1 MITTTISLRLRLLL
15 AFGFIL
21 LLALGVPSY
30 YLHQNLAQTIE
41 REAEEGALRDLGAV
55 EWMLASGSFSS
66 MADVGAA
73 LRELGAR
80 MDIRITL
87 IGRDG
92 AVLTDSGV
100 AEGQVERLENH
111 SGRPEVVHALSGGE
125 PGLSLR
131 YSDTLGQHLLYA
143 AKAVRGRGVVPD
155 GVVRIAR
162 PLSQIR
168 KTVDRLYGRAGWVY
182 GVSIILAFGLVSLTS
197 RQIGRSIAS
206 VAQAAAD
213 IGQGE
218 PGKRIRFSPSRELT
232 PLVVA
237 FNNMLERIESNM
249 QTIVKQKM
257 ESEAVLNGMKAG
269 LVVLD
274 GRGNILRGNYAAQ
287 EIFPG
292 LSTFAGRKPMELA
305 LIQDLQDACDQALEK
320 RRAGDY
326 SQIGVVVSLPGGK
339 SFDVSIVPIK
349 GDAELG
355 AIMVFH
361 DITEIRRVEQIRRDF
376 VANVSHEL
384 RTPLTS
390 IKGYAE
396 TLIGIERHDAEQA
409 RAFLEVILRNA
420 NHMNTML
427 DELLQ
432 LSRLEHGKQ
441 RVDLVS
447 VDPASALYSAWK
459 SCHPLRTNIEFVNE
473 LSPST
478 PTVRANFEQLVQV
491 FRNVLENAVKYV
503 PDDTARIRVH
513 AETVGRELVISVEDN
528 GPGIPVE
535 DQSRIFERFYR
546 VEKDRNSSIGGTG
559 LGLAICRHIMV
570 NHGGRITVQSP
581 VPGTGTGSRFI
592 ITLPLAGQIPEDK
605 S

>member
-1 MITTTISLRLRLLL
+1 MTTPPISLRLRLLL
-15 AFGFIL
+15 AFGVIL
-21 LLALGVPSY
+21 LLALGVPAY
-30 YLHQNLAQTIE
+30 HLRQNLGQTIE
-41 REAEEGALRDLGAV
+41 REAREGALRDLQTV
-55 EWMLASGSFSS
+55 EWALSGVTERPALGGVLRDLAAS
-66 MADVGAA
+66 MQ
-73 LRELGAR
+73 
-80 MDIRITL
+80 IRITYITL
-87 IGRDG
+87 DG
-92 AVLTDSGV
+92 AVLSDSGV
-100 AEGQVERLENH
+100 AAQQVGLMENH
-111 SGRPEVVHALSGGE
+111 AGRPEVLQALNGE
-125 PGLSLR
+125 LGTSLR
-131 YSDTLGQHLLYA
+131 YSDTLSQDLLYVA
-143 AKAVRGRGVVPD
+143 RRFGGNSAVPE
-155 GVVRIAR
+155 GVVRVAR
-162 PLSQIR
+162 PQSQMR
-168 KTVDRLYGRAGWVY
+168 KTLDSLYGHTGWVY
-182 GVSIILAFGLVSLTS
+182 GFSIVLAFGLVSLVS
-197 RQIGRSIAS
+197 RQVSRAISS

-213 IGQGE
+213 IGQGG
-218 PGKRIRFSPSRELT
+218 PGKRIRFSPSTEMT
-232 PLVVA
+232 PLVNA

-269 LVVLD
+269 LIVLD
-274 GRGNILRGNYAAQ
+274 GRGHILRGNYAAQ

-292 LSTFAGRKPMELA
+292 LSTFAGRKPMELC
-305 LIQDLQDACDQALEK
+305 LLLGLQDACDVALAK
-320 RRAGDY
+320 RKAGDF
-326 SQIGVVVSLPGGK
+326 SPGNVVVALQGGR

-396 TLIGIERHDAEQA
+396 TLLGLDSYDPGQTRT
-409 RAFLEVILRNA
+409 FLEVIQRNA

-441 RVDLVS
+441 RVDMVS

-459 SCHPLRTNIEFVNE
+459 SCQPLRKQVDFVNE
-473 LSPST
+473 LAPGT
-478 PTVRANFEQLVQV
+478 PAVRANFEQLVQV
-491 FRNVLENAVKYV
+491 FRNVLENALKYV
-503 PDDTARIRVH
+503 PDETARIRVH
-513 AETVGRELVISVEDN
+513 AESSGHELSVFIDDN
-528 GPGIPVE
+528 GPGIPAE

-570 NHGGRITVQSP
+570 SHGGRITVQSP
-581 VPGTGTGSRFI
+581 VPETGNGSRFI
-592 ITLPLAGQIPEDK
+592 ITLPVAGRTSEE
-605 S
+605 